1 VQNPL
6 SGKKQVDRCTFESP
20 LPKLAGECNR
30 LVAKL
35 APAEHDRGTT
45 LALQEWDTPQTA
57 KPEIHE
63 LIAGYLLRGFL
74 PVSRIWGN
82 FSRYKPCAIFTSV
95 TKYYAGQKILA
106 VIVCQLKKKRL

>member
-1 VQNPL
+1 MH
-6 SGKKQVDRCTFESP
+6 
-20 LPKLAGECNR
+20 R